1 MKKFTKEDL
10 QQLYVEQ
17 NKTIKEI
24 SEILECSANTVRKY
38 IAQWELARKEVEQD
52 LPELKENAKG
62 IWARIKSIF
71 TSVFAFIKN
80 IF

>member
-1 MKKFTKEDL
+1 MKKFTKEEL

-62 IWARIKSIF
+62 LWARIKLFF
-71 TSVFAFIKN
+71 TNIFAFIKN